1 VPSPKHMLLVSFN
14 VVIRWSPAFCLQNHG
29 RSALHGAAI
38 NGRLAIVK
46 RLLERGADPTLRD
59 KDGDTAL
66 DDARQ
71 YGHSEV
77 VALLSE
83 PRSADGDRPECE
95 N

>member
-1 VPSPKHMLLVSFN
+1 
-14 VVIRWSPAFCLQNHG
+14 
-29 RSALHGAAI
+29 LHGAAQF
-38 NGRLAIVK
+38 GHLAIAK

-59 KDGDTAL
+59 KYGKKAL

-77 VALLSE
+77 VALLSKL
-83 PRSADGDRPECE
+83 RSADGDRTECE